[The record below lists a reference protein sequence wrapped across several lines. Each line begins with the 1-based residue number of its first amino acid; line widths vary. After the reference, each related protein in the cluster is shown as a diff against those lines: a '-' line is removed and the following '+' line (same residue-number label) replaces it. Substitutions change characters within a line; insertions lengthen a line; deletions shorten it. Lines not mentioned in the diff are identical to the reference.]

1 VFLEGVAS
9 DFAALRADGS
19 ARADEQAERK
29 LWDKTNA
36 DGLANE

>member
-19 ARADEQAERK
+19 AWVDEQAERE
-29 LWDKTNA
+29 LWDKTNTA
-36 DGLANE
+36 GLEHE